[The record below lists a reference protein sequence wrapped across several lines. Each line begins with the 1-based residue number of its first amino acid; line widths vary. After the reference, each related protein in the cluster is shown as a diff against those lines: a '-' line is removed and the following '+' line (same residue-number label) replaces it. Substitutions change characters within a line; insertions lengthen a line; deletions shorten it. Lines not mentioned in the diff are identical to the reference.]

1 MAIVIVINQ
10 ESGMAIP
17 TRKHSKKMSVKIV
30 KQKKRYIYIY
40 ILGDSMVKHIKGW
53 DLSAKLDHHH
63 NIYVRI
69 FLELKL
75 EV

>member
-40 ILGDSMVKHIKGW
+40 TWRQYGKAYKGLGFVSKIR
-53 DLSAKLDHHH
+53 SSP
-63 NIYVRI
+63 
-69 FLELKL
+69 
-75 EV
+75 

>member
-1 MAIVIVINQ
+1 MV
-10 ESGMAIP
+10 IP

-30 KQKKRYIYIY
+30 KQKKRYIYIYIY

>member
-1 MAIVIVINQ
+1 MR
-10 ESGMAIP
+10 
-17 TRKHSKKMSVKIV
+17 TRKHSQKVSKKSET
-30 KQKKRYIYIY
+30 KKNICTYIYIYIYIY